1 MIKKVLR
8 KPSGFLS
15 FGFIVLV
22 LLVAIT
28 GPLWVPYGVND
39 ISIANMLAA
48 PSAEHLFGT
57 DELGRDIFTR
67 VVLAAGISMQV
78 SIASVAIALLL
89 GAAAG
94 MLSGYFGG
102 LADAVL
108 MRLVD
113 VMFAFPVL
121 LLALAVVAILG
132 PGVNTV
138 IIAIAVVYTPIFA
151 RIARSA
157 TVSVAQEP
165 FIKASQVTGA
175 RAPRI
180 LIKHV
185 LPNIAA
191 PLIVQTSVSLAFAI
205 LSEAALSF
213 LGLGAQPPDPTWGR
227 MLFDA
232 KGYLVQAWWMAVLP
246 GVIVLFTV
254 LSFNLLGDNL
264 RDALDTST
272 QRGDDD

>member
-1 MIKKVLR
+1 MIKQILT
-8 KPSGFLS
+8 KPSGIFSSVVIL
-15 FGFIVLV
+15 IM
-22 LLVAIT
+22 LLAAIT

-39 ISIANMLAA
+39 VDIPSMLNA

-67 VVLAAGISMQV
+67 VVLAAGISMRV
-78 SIASVAIALLL
+78 SLASVAIALFL
-89 GAAAG
+89 GALAG

-102 LADAVL
+102 LADALL
-108 MRLVD
+108 MRIVD

-138 IIAIAVVYTPIFA
+138 IIAIAVVYIPIFA

-157 TVSVAQEP
+157 TVAVSQEP
-165 FIKASQVTGA
+165 YIKASQVTGA

-180 LIKHV
+180 LLQHV

-246 GVIVLFTV
+246 GIVVVLTV
-254 LSFNLLGDNL
+254 LAFNLLGDNL

-272 QRGDDD
+272 QRKSDD

>member
-1 MIKKVLR
+1 MIKKILKR
-8 KPSGFLS
+8 PSGLFSLV
-15 FGFIVLV
+15 FI
-22 LLVAIT
+22 LLMLMVAIT
-28 GPLWVPYGVND
+28 GPIWVPYGVNAVD
-39 ISIANMLAA
+39 ISKMLLG
-48 PSAEHLFGT
+48 PSSEHLFGT

-67 VVLAAGISMQV
+67 VVLASGVSMQV
-78 SIASVAIALLL
+78 SIASVAIALTL
-89 GAAAG
+89 GATAG
-94 MLSGYFGG
+94 MLSGYFGRW
-102 LADAVL
+102 ADAIL
-108 MRLVD
+108 MRVVD

-157 TVSVAQEP
+157 TVAVVQEP
-165 FIKASQVTGA
+165 YIKASQVTGA
-175 RAPRI
+175 RASRI
-180 LIKHV
+180 LLQHV

-213 LGLGAQPPDPTWGR
+213 LGLGAQPPEPTWGR

-232 KGYLVQAWWMAVLP
+232 KGYLLQAWWMAVLP
-246 GVIVLFTV
+246 GIIVLLTV
-254 LSFNLLGDNL
+254 LSFNVLGDSL

-272 QRGDDD
+272 QKGDDD

>member
-1 MIKKVLR
+1 MIKKILKR
-8 KPSGFLS
+8 PSGLFSLV
-15 FGFIVLV
+15 FI
-22 LLVAIT
+22 LLMLMVAIT
-28 GPLWVPYGVND
+28 GPIWVPYGVNAVD
-39 ISIANMLAA
+39 ISKMLLG
-48 PSAEHLFGT
+48 PSSEHLFGT

-67 VVLAAGISMQV
+67 VVLASGVSMQV
-78 SIASVAIALLL
+78 SIASVAVALTL
-89 GAAAG
+89 GATAG
-94 MLSGYFGG
+94 MLSGYFGRW
-102 LADAVL
+102 ADAIL
-108 MRLVD
+108 MRVVD

-157 TVSVAQEP
+157 TVAVVQEP
-165 FIKASQVTGA
+165 YIKASQVTGA
-175 RAPRI
+175 RASRI
-180 LIKHV
+180 LLQHV

-213 LGLGAQPPDPTWGR
+213 LGLGAQPPEPTWGR

-232 KGYLVQAWWMAVLP
+232 KGYLLQAWWMAVLP
-246 GVIVLFTV
+246 GIIVLLTV
-254 LSFNLLGDNL
+254 LSFNLLGDSL

-272 QRGDDD
+272 QKGDDD

>member
-1 MIKKVLR
+1 MIKKILR
-8 KPSGFLS
+8 KPSGLFSLV
-15 FGFIVLV
+15 FILLM

-28 GPLWVPYGVND
+28 GPLWVPYGVNEVD
-39 ISIANMLAA
+39 ISKMLLA
-48 PSAEHLFGT
+48 PSSEHLFGT

-67 VVLAAGISMQV
+67 VVLASGVSIQV
-78 SIASVAIALLL
+78 SIASVAIALTL

-94 MLSGYFGG
+94 MLSGYFGRW
-102 LADAVL
+102 ADAIL
-108 MRLVD
+108 MRVVD

-157 TVSVAQEP
+157 TVAVVQQP
-165 FIKASQVTGA
+165 YIKASQVTGA
-175 RAPRI
+175 RASRI
-180 LIKHV
+180 LLQHV

-246 GVIVLFTV
+246 GLVVLLTV
-254 LSFNLLGDNL
+254 LSFNLLGDSL

>member
-1 MIKKVLR
+1 MIGKLLR
-8 KPSGFLS
+8 KPSGIFS
-15 FGFIVLV
+15 AVTIFLV

-39 ISIANMLAA
+39 INISGMLAA
-48 PSAEHLFGT
+48 PSAEHWFGT

-78 SIASVAIALLL
+78 SIASVLIALIL
-89 GAAAG
+89 GAGAG

-102 LADAVL
+102 WLDAVL

-132 PGVNTV
+132 PGTSTV

-151 RIARSA
+151 RIARTA
-157 TVSVAQEP
+157 TAAVVQAP
-165 FIKASQVTGA
+165 FIKASVVTGA
-175 RAPRI
+175 RAPRV
-180 LIKHV
+180 LLQHV

-232 KGYLVQAWWMAVLP
+232 KGYLTQAWWMAVLP
-246 GVIVLFTV
+246 GVVVVLTV

-264 RDALDTST
+264 RDALDTSSSG
-272 QRGDDD
+272 RKDD

>member
-1 MIKKVLR
+1 MIKQILT
-8 KPSGFLS
+8 KPSGIFS
-15 FGFIVLV
+15 SLV
-22 LLVAIT
+22 ILIMLLAAVT
-28 GPLWVPYGVND
+28 GPFWVPYGVND
-39 ISIANMLAA
+39 VDIPSMLNG

-67 VVLAAGISMQV
+67 VVLASGISMQV
-78 SIASVAIALLL
+78 SIASVAIALIF
-89 GAAAG
+89 GALAG
-94 MLSGYFGG
+94 MLAGYFGG
-102 LADAVL
+102 WADALL

-138 IIAIAVVYTPIFA
+138 IIAIAVVYIPIFA

-165 FIKASQVTGA
+165 YIKASQVTGA
-175 RAPRI
+175 KAPRI
-180 LIKHV
+180 LLQHG

-246 GVIVLFTV
+246 GIVVVLTV
-254 LSFNLLGDNL
+254 LAFNLLGDNL

-272 QRGDDD
+272 QRKSDD

>member
-1 MIKKVLR
+1 MIKKILKR
-8 KPSGFLS
+8 PSGLFSLV
-15 FGFIVLV
+15 FI
-22 LLVAIT
+22 LLMLMVAIT
-28 GPLWVPYGVND
+28 GPIWVPYGVNAVD
-39 ISIANMLAA
+39 ISKMLLG
-48 PSAEHLFGT
+48 PSSEHLFGT

-67 VVLAAGISMQV
+67 VVLASGVSMQV
-78 SIASVAIALLL
+78 SIASVAIALTL
-89 GAAAG
+89 GATAG
-94 MLSGYFGG
+94 MLSGYFGRW
-102 LADAVL
+102 ADAIL
-108 MRLVD
+108 MRVVD

-157 TVSVAQEP
+157 TVAVVQEP
-165 FIKASQVTGA
+165 YIKASQVTGA
-175 RAPRI
+175 RASRI
-180 LIKHV
+180 LLQHV

-213 LGLGAQPPDPTWGR
+213 LGLGAQPPEPTWGR

-232 KGYLVQAWWMAVLP
+232 KGYLLQAWWMAVLP
-246 GVIVLFTV
+246 GIIVLLTV
-254 LSFNLLGDNL
+254 LSFNLLGDSL

-272 QRGDDD
+272 QKGDDD

>member
-1 MIKKVLR
+1 MIKKILKR
-8 KPSGFLS
+8 PSGLFSLV
-15 FGFIVLV
+15 FI
-22 LLVAIT
+22 LLMLMVAIT
-28 GPLWVPYGVND
+28 GPIWVPYGVNAVD
-39 ISIANMLAA
+39 ISKMLVG
-48 PSAEHLFGT
+48 PSSEHLFGT

-67 VVLAAGISMQV
+67 VVLASGVSMQV
-78 SIASVAIALLL
+78 SIASVAIALTL
-89 GAAAG
+89 GATAG
-94 MLSGYFGG
+94 MLSGYFGRW
-102 LADAVL
+102 ADAIL
-108 MRLVD
+108 MRVVD

-157 TVSVAQEP
+157 TVAVVQEP
-165 FIKASQVTGA
+165 YIKASQVTGA
-175 RAPRI
+175 RASRI
-180 LIKHV
+180 LLQHV

-213 LGLGAQPPDPTWGR
+213 LGLGAQPPEPTWGR

-232 KGYLVQAWWMAVLP
+232 KGYLLQAWWMAVLP
-246 GVIVLFTV
+246 GIIVLITV
-254 LSFNLLGDNL
+254 LSFNLLGDSL

-272 QRGDDD
+272 QKGDDD

>member
-1 MIKKVLR
+1 MIKKILKR
-8 KPSGFLS
+8 PSGLFSLV
-15 FGFIVLV
+15 FI
-22 LLVAIT
+22 LLMLMVAIT
-28 GPLWVPYGVND
+28 GPIWVPYGVNAVD
-39 ISIANMLAA
+39 ISKMLVG
-48 PSAEHLFGT
+48 PSSEHLFGT

-67 VVLAAGISMQV
+67 VVLASGVSMQV
-78 SIASVAIALLL
+78 SIASVAIALTL
-89 GAAAG
+89 GATAG
-94 MLSGYFGG
+94 MLSGYFGRW
-102 LADAVL
+102 ADAIL
-108 MRLVD
+108 MRVVD

-157 TVSVAQEP
+157 TVAVVQEP
-165 FIKASQVTGA
+165 YIKASQVTGA
-175 RAPRI
+175 RASRI
-180 LIKHV
+180 LLQHV

-213 LGLGAQPPDPTWGR
+213 LGLGAQPPEPTWGR

-232 KGYLVQAWWMAVLP
+232 KGYLLQAWWMAVLP
-246 GVIVLFTV
+246 GIIVLLTV
-254 LSFNLLGDNL
+254 LSFNLLGDSL

-272 QRGDDD
+272 QKGDDD